1 MNSRNYD
8 NVPPLVSNTV
18 TIAASGN
25 PQVRLVPGQV
35 RSVATIPIRQPVPI
49 RKLVHDGGG
58 GGASTSSSYPLI
70 GAVKD
75 EIMDPDYPSASTS
88 SGPLIGPSSSNNFNQ
103 YQRGG
108 PSGPPSGSQVQS
120 GALHMNNSNNN
131 NGMNNMAMDQPAPV
145 NLASKVAE
153 VFLTAGHA
161 FQKLGD
167 LTLQLHTT
175 TDADESKW
183 SEKEVDNLKNAL
195 TRFAHE
201 LDQISTCVA
210 TRTTKHIKNDIKRR
224 HMMPDEPTQHP
235 KRMAM
240 TPSGVGGGAGPSG
253 SGGPT
258 YQTMTPGMISTGHAV
273 PLQTKRVGGGP
284 PMNKMMTRTMIP
296 TTRYT
301 VAPIQG
307 PSTYIPNTAVV
318 VNPSQSPSPAGMPQL
333 HSQSMPST
341 SNPGPLQP
349 RMMTAPGPPVT
360 RLVAPPSMLQAGGV
374 KGGGGGQTMKRVMT
388 PTSGAM
394 SMPTSGAL
402 ILEQ

>member
-8 NVPPLVSNTV
+8 TNVPPLASNTV
-18 TIAASGN
+18 TIGTSAN
-25 PQVRLVPGQV
+25 PQVRIVPQT
-35 RSVATIPIRQPVPI
+35 RPVAAIPMRQPVPI
-49 RKLVHDGGG
+49 RKIIHDGSG
-58 GGASTSSSYPLI
+58 GGASTSNSSYTMV
-70 GAVKD
+70 AQVKE
-75 EIMDPDYPSASTS
+75 EIDNQDYPGASTS
-88 SGPLIGPSSSNNFNQ
+88 SGPLIGPTSSNNFQQ

-108 PSGPPSGSQVQS
+108 PSGAGPSNSTVQS
-120 GALHMNNSNNN
+120 GALVMTN
-131 NGMNNMAMDQPAPV
+131 NGMNSMAMDQPAPV

-210 TRTTKHIKNDIKRR
+210 NRSTKHIKNDIKRR
-224 HMMPDEPTQHP
+224 HMMPEEPPQHA

-240 TPSGVGGGAGPSG
+240 TAVGPAAPSG
-253 SGGPT
+253 SGT
-258 YQTMTPGMISTGHAV
+258 YTTMNTGMLTGHAV
-273 PLQTKRVGGGP
+273 PLGKNRVGGP
-284 PMNKMMTRTMIP
+284 PINKMMTRTVIP

-307 PSTYIPNTAVV
+307 SSTYIPNTTVV

-333 HSQSMPST
+333 QSQNMPST
-341 SNPGPLQP
+341 SNAGQP
-349 RMMTAPGPPVT
+349 PTRILATTTGQTVT
-360 RLVAPPSMLQAGGV
+360 RIVPQQMLQGGGV
-374 KGGGGGQTMKRVMT
+374 KSIGGTTIKRVMT
-388 PTSGAM
+388 PTTSGAM
-394 SMPTSGAL
+394 SIPTSGAL